1 MKLKEIDRIVKD
13 YISMYGD
20 KTLSVP
26 VFYLDVDENDIKYIQ
41 VVTPFGEKVLDNYR
55 RNISEKE

>member
-26 VFYLDVDENDIKYIQ
+26 LFYLDVDENDIKYIK
-41 VVTPFGEKVLDNYR
+41 VVTPFGEKVLDNYK
-55 RNISEKE
+55 RNIR